1 MPDSNITDNEQLN
14 KFISFWSSKERQSF
28 NNGVLGD
35 IVALG
40 LSGKSYIKKR
50 SGQGTARTIDR
61 IFNYSSKD
69 AQINKMAV
77 AYGKVHPSPQE
88 FSVVGADGALVYPIS
103 ENNYFSD
110 QVRNINKD
118 AHGKR
123 QQILD
128 TPYSRRSLIANA
140 KDTNFKLH
148 NFLALNIGESSRD
161 YFGITPIEDY
171 VAKLTLTFNNQ
182 MILPTMSD
190 KRLGIVYLVY
200 NQ

>member
-103 ENNYFSD
+103 ENNYFQIRYVISIKMLM
-110 QVRNINKD
+110 VKD
-118 AHGKR
+118 NR
-123 QQILD
+123 YQIL
-128 TPYSRRSLIANA
+128 LIV
-140 KDTNFKLH
+140 
-148 NFLALNIGESSRD
+148 E
-161 YFGITPIEDY
+161 E
-171 VAKLTLTFNNQ
+171 V
-182 MILPTMSD
+182 
-190 KRLGIVYLVY
+190 
-200 NQ
+200 